1 MDLKNFYFKCNFI
14 ECFVYKLMYMYY
26 IYFYYLYWK
35 EGTGMNSVFVAS
47 KNLVSPSYKHHLEW
61 WLGWQICW
69 VGSPVPKTHHFCW
82 EKTYLLMQREGEGL
96 RYMEL
101 VRLWERLGE
110 KKKRRE
116 QRVDLH
122 FYLLSHSHVFISLK
136 SSSLKWL

>member
-82 EKTYLLMQREGEGL
+82 EKTYLLMQREGEGH

-110 KKKRRE
+110 KKKNE
-116 QRVDLH
+116 GSKEWIYIFTYSVILI
-122 FYLLSHSHVFISLK
+122 FLSLLNPPL
-136 SSSLKWL
+136 